1 LNKVEELTD
10 EFELNVKQIKPHKDI
25 DSLPK
30 LFEQQCKLNLAQT
43 CMEFNQINKNHTNF
57 IKDFENYEI
66 KKPYRVF
73 VDNPPTWN
81 GKCNSYVYNFKGR
94 VQEASIKNM
103 QLIL

>member
-1 LNKVEELTD
+1 MN
-10 EFELNVKQIKPHKDI
+10 
-25 DSLPK
+25 
-30 LFEQQCKLNLAQT
+30 
-43 CMEFNQINKNHTNF
+43 FNQMSPNNINI
-57 IKDFENYEI
+57 IKEFENYET

-81 GKCNSYVYNFKGR
+81 AKCNSYVYNFKGR